1 MTATHLA
8 DHAASYLRTLCQ
20 DLPGR
25 AVGSAGNRAATRFF
39 AETVASFGFDV
50 TTPTFDCID
59 WVSGGAALMVG
70 GVPFAVLPS
79 PYSLGGQ
86 AQAPLVVASTLAELA
101 AGDAGGKVLL
111 LRGELAKEP
120 LMPKNFEFYNPDEHR
135 QIIAQLERQ
144 QPLAIAGATAR
155 SPALA
160 GALYPCPLIE
170 DGDFDIPSV
179 YLTEEEGARLAAYAG
194 QTAIFTIDAQ
204 RLPGTGCNVVATRG
218 EGASR
223 VVLFAH
229 IDAKAGTPGA
239 IDNAAGVT
247 MLLLVAELLAD
258 YTGPLGIEIVALNG
272 EDYYANPGEMLYLR
286 QNAGRFDEIVLGINI
301 DGVGYAHGPTAF
313 SLYGCPPDLAGQLR
327 GVFDRR
333 SGIVEGEPWY
343 QGDHFL
349 FLMHQRP
356 ALAITSAAVAELLGE
371 IVHTEK
377 DTLAIVDPA
386 RLVEAAEGLAEVV
399 WAMGLALQ
407 APG

>member
-1 MTATHLA
+1 MPATHLA
-8 DHAASYLRTLCQ
+8 DHAATYLRTLCQ

-39 AETVASFGFDV
+39 AETIASFGFDV
-50 TTPTFDCID
+50 TTPAFDCID
-59 WVSGGAALMVG
+59 WASGGAALTAD
-70 GVPFAVLPS
+70 GVPFAVQPS

-86 AQAPLVVASTLAELA
+86 AQAPLVVASTLAELET
-101 AGDAGGKVLL
+101 GDASGKILL

-120 LMPKNFEFYNPDEHR
+120 LMPKSFEFYNPDEHR
-135 QIIAQLERQ
+135 QIVAQLERQ
-144 QPLAIAGATAR
+144 QPLAIVGATAR
-155 SPALA
+155 SPGLA

-170 DGDFDIPSV
+170 DGDFDIPSG
-179 YLTEEEGARLAAYAG
+179 YMTEEEGVRLAAYAG
-194 QTAIFTIDAQ
+194 QTATLTIDAQ
-204 RLPGTGCNVVATRG
+204 RLPSTGCNVVATRDG
-218 EGASR
+218 GPSR

-247 MLLLVAELLAD
+247 VLLLVAELLAD
-258 YTGPLGIEIVALNG
+258 YAGPLGIEIVALNG

-301 DGVGYAHGPTAF
+301 DGVGYQHGPTAF
-313 SLYGCPPDLAGQLR
+313 SLYDCPPDLAGQLR

-333 SGIVEGEPWY
+333 PGIVEGEPWY

-356 ALAITSAAVAELLGE
+356 ALAMTSSSVMELLGE

-386 RLVEAAEGLAEVV
+386 RLVEAAEGLAAVV
-399 WAMGLALQ
+399 RAMGLARQ